1 MLWRRNGVSNSSS
14 FGSTIRLWKSRRY
27 HLQGNE
33 QNDEVAANPEH
44 GETRRVCRGRKAQH
58 ADQAKRR
65 TERDPQADQ
74 DDVNVRVA
82 GAEYRAGGSGQQAEA
97 VEIVTPGPGA
107 QQQNDIGEEVA
118 QNFRIRIYVF
128 SGGEPEAAGP
138 KVCEPEHQRAAQN
151 EHDEAILN
159 EIEEWQDEQVEA
171 NVAREYWIG
180 RAELLAPNQAQES
193 IPLVRER
200 EPETSGRCSR
210 PKNEKWREPVRVG
223 LRYLCKPGQ
232 NQKIEQHIGKYR
244 NEGDREHRELGRKE
258 PPENFLVAE
267 RAEPQQFGR
276 QVDDFQEGNK
286 KDSPEKRQAHG
297 GNKQATPGAR

>member
-1 MLWRRNGVSNSSS
+1 
-14 FGSTIRLWKSRRY
+14 
-27 HLQGNE
+27 
-33 QNDEVAANPEH
+33 
-44 GETRRVCRGRKAQH
+44 
-58 ADQAKRR
+58 
-65 TERDPQADQ
+65 
-74 DDVNVRVA
+74 
-82 GAEYRAGGSGQQAEA
+82 
-97 VEIVTPGPGA
+97 
-107 QQQNDIGEEVA
+107 VA

-128 SGGEPEAAGP
+128 SGGEAEAAGP

-200 EPETSGRCSR
+200 EPENSGRCSR

-232 NQKIEQHIGKYR
+232 NQKIEQHIDKYR